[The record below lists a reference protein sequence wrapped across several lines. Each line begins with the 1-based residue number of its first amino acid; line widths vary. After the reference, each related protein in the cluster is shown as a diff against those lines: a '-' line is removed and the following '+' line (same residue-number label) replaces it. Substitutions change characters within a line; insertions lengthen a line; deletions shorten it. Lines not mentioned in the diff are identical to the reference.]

1 MSCPSFRDFIRWA
14 TSEVEL
20 FVRGHKGRFRHRFC
34 LNINNALKLC
44 RSLTAPGRPRFVQL
58 NLISLLYR
66 SVESGY
72 YLLRR
77 KSGKRV
83 GWGRNRDSVVF
94 RGTGGNCSGELNAGY
109 CSLVR
114 FMEKVHESNA
124 SYIRRVF
131 VYRVSCTCFS
141 CYFFFF
147 CTTYNK
153 IKYK

>member
-14 TSEVEL
+14 MLSEVEL

-44 RSLTAPGRPRFVQL
+44 RSLTAAGRPRFVQL

-83 GWGRNRDSVVF
+83 GV
-94 RGTGGNCSGELNAGY
+94 GTEPRFCCFSCTGELNAGY

-114 FMEKVHESNA
+114 FMEKVHESNTR
-124 SYIRRVF
+124 YIRRGCISSF
-131 VYRVSCTCFS
+131 VYMFFVQ
-141 CYFFFF
+141 FFFF
-147 CTTYNK
+147 ALY
-153 IKYK
+153 I